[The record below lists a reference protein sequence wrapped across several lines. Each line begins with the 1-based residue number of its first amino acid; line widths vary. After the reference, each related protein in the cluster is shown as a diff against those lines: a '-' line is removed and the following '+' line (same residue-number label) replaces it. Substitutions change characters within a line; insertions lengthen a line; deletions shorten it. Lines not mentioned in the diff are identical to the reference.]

1 MVKKLL
7 FGVIIS
13 MAFVLF
19 SFAQYYESVSAQE
32 ANISEEKI
40 DNYNILMRVEK
51 NGDLFVSERIDY
63 NFGQLQRHGIYR
75 DIPLT
80 LTHDKKKSKLKIT
93 DIAVTDESGNLA
105 PFTIDKT
112 RQNLQIKIGDADVFI
127 TGKQSYIIDY
137 LVKKPFVFMPGSDRL
152 SWNAVGSFWKVPIEN
167 ATVEIKVDSELNS
180 ALQNVDCYVGSW
192 GSTQPCNVTESGL
205 LYKVSNLESY
215 SGVTVDLDFK
225 KGTIPP
231 PTREEIFFAALKK
244 WWGVI
249 IPILV
254 FIFLY
259 RHWSRHGRDPKGRGT
274 IITQFDAPDKISSA
288 EVGVVLDERAN
299 NKDIW
304 SSLIDLAIRGYLK
317 ITRLEKNG
325 VLSSED
331 YLLERKK
338 GIEGLQ
344 NEFEILLLQSLF
356 KKQTETPSLQS
367 LKKVFQKK
375 SQETVEELVESV
387 KLSDL
392 KYKFASDLTSIKM
405 SLYKEVVQKG
415 YFPKNPETTKGIYL
429 GIGIFALVI
438 TVFCTGFFISF
449 DYIVLFISL
458 IFSCCLILIF
468 SPLMSRRTPKGVLA
482 KEHILGLKSY
492 LNVAEKDRINFHNA
506 PEKNPATF
514 EKYLPF
520 AMALGVEKEW
530 AKQFEDLSLNNFS
543 WYSSSAGSNVSSIA
557 LVSSLSSFST
567 AANQTLNATYSSG
580 GGGGSVG
587 GGGGGG
593 GGGSW

>member
-1 MVKKLL
+1 MKKILL
-7 FGVIIS
+7 AGIVS
-13 MAFVLF
+13 MAFILF

-51 NGDLFVSERIDY
+51 NGDLSVSERIDY
-63 NFGQLQRHGIYR
+63 DFGNLDRHGIYR
-75 DIPLT
+75 DIPTVLNQQG
-80 LTHDKKKSKLKIT
+80 KKVRLKIS
-93 DIAVTDESGNLA
+93 DIAVTDEQGKDLSFETSSNGGV
-105 PFTIDKT
+105 
-112 RQNLQIKIGDADVFI
+112 LQIKIGDADKLI
-127 TGKQSYIIDY
+127 TGKHSYIIDY
-137 LVKKPFVFMPGSDRL
+137 SIEKPFVFLESVDRL
-152 SWNAVGSFWKVPIEN
+152 SWNAIGSFWKVPIYS
-167 ATVEIKVDSELNS
+167 ATVEIKLDPELTP
-180 ALQNVDCYVGSW
+180 ALQNATCYFGAW
-192 GSTQPCNVTESGL
+192 GSTQACNSTESAL
-205 LYKVSNLESY
+205 LYKISNLESY
-215 SGVTVDLDFK
+215 SGVTVDLDFQ

-259 RHWSRHGRDPKGRGT
+259 RHWSRHGRDPKGKGT
-274 IITQFDAPDKISSA
+274 LITEFDAPDKLSPA
-288 EVGVVLDERAN
+288 EVGVVLDERAH

-304 SSLIDLAIRGYLK
+304 SSLIDLAIRGYIK
-317 ITRLEKNG
+317 ITRLEKTG
-325 VLSSED
+325 LLSTED

-344 NEFEILLLQSLF
+344 NEFEILLLESLF
-356 KKQTETPSLQS
+356 KRQTDITSLKD

-375 SQETVEELVESV
+375 LEENSDDLLESV

-392 KYKFASDLTSIKM
+392 KYKFASDLTTIQT

-415 YFPKNPETTKGIYL
+415 YFPKNPETTKGIFL
-429 GIGIFALVI
+429 GIGIFALVMSI
-438 TVFCTGFFISF
+438 VSAGFLLNF
-449 DYIVLFISL
+449 DNVVLLVSL
-458 IFSCCLILIF
+458 IVASCLFFVF
-468 SPLMSRRTPKGVLA
+468 SPLMSKRTEKGVAA
-482 KEHILGLKSY
+482 KEHILGLKNY

-506 PEKNPATF
+506 PEKNPDIF

-543 WYSSSAGSNVSSIA
+543 WYSSSAGSNFSSIA

-567 AANQTLNATYSSG
+567 TANQTLSATHSS